1 MNSKIII
8 SLSGFQSSGKDTIAD
23 YLVNKYGFV
32 KLSFASI
39 LKDILSI
46 LFDWNRNSL
55 EGISKED
62 REWRE
67 KIDEWW
73 SSKLNIPNFTPRYA
87 MQNIGSIFRD
97 HFNKD
102 IWVNCLEKR
111 LKYEKIVISDCRFEN
126 EYNMIKSY
134 NGIHINII
142 RNNNYI
148 WYKDNKIIH
157 SLIKK
162 LNIHESD
169 YKWLDFKSDFI
180 LYNNGTINDLYNN
193 IDENLKIYLITNFKP

>member
-1 MNSKIII
+1 MNSKII

-39 LKDILSI
+39 LKDIISI
-46 LFDWNRNSL
+46 IFDWDRNSL

-73 SSKLNIPNFTPRYA
+73 SDKLNIPNFTPRYA

-102 IWVNCLEKR
+102 IWVKCLEKK
-111 LKYEKIVISDCRFEN
+111 LSKYNKIVISDCRFEN
-126 EYNMIKSY
+126 EFNMVKSY
-134 NGIHINII
+134 NGINICI
-142 RNNNYI
+142 FRNNPI
-148 WYKDNKIIH
+148 WYKDYIDSGLS
-157 SLIKK
+157 SLRERDYLVKK

-169 YKWLDFKSDFI
+169 YKWLEFNYDI
-180 LYNNGTINDLYNN
+180 TINNNGTINELYKKIDDL
-193 IDENLKIYLITNFKP
+193 F